1 MTENPDVLPAHRF
14 DERRLG
20 EWLAA
25 NLDGF
30 AGPMTVSE
38 FKGGQSNPTY
48 RLTTSDSSYVLRR
61 KPPGT
66 LLPSAH
72 AVDREYRIIRALS
85 ESDVPVPRTFLLC
98 EDESVV
104 GTMFYVMDFLDG
116 RIFFDPRLPEISSD
130 QERTAMLEGRVRPAP
145 FTSQLVKIGSNLV
158 RSLRC

>member
-20 EWLAA
+20 EWLAT

-61 KPPGT
+61 
-66 LLPSAH
+66 
-72 AVDREYRIIRALS
+72 
-85 ESDVPVPRTFLLC
+85 
-98 EDESVV
+98 
-104 GTMFYVMDFLDG
+104 
-116 RIFFDPRLPEISSD
+116 
-130 QERTAMLEGRVRPAP
+130 
-145 FTSQLVKIGSNLV
+145 
-158 RSLRC
+158 